1 MRRRVSPVLAL
12 TLSGLLSAA
21 SLGLGGC
28 GRPESVADRQFAEMR
43 EQVTKLEAETDK
55 LDRSMG
61 PLEAAGADEK
71 LPRTEPAGPGVPAPS
86 IATNARVVQLG
97 GPSEADPADPNDPG
111 ARPDIKLTGV
121 AGAAPS
127 RPRASKSNG
136 RVRIDES
143 DPSEPRPESVR
154 SSALDPD
161 AKKAYETALA
171 QVQAHQYDR
180 GLEGLN
186 AFLVRWPDHPYAENA
201 MYWRGEAYFA
211 QGEYLRAAEQF
222 DAVVARFGSG
232 SKAPDALLKVGMCH
246 DRLGAS
252 GRAREY
258 WDRLKREYPRSDAA
272 KRIPP
277 AARDAAP
284 GNRAGSG
291 DNSGAREDSV
301 PDRKGPK
308 ENR

>member
-1 MRRRVSPVLAL
+1 MRSRVSPVLGFAL
-12 TLSGLLSAA
+12 CAALSAA
-21 SLGLGGC
+21 SVILGGC

-61 PLEAAGADEK
+61 PLEAVGADDKLPISQTPGAGA
-71 LPRTEPAGPGVPAPS
+71 APS
-86 IATNARVVQLG
+86 PPTRIVQLG
-97 GPSEADPADPNDPG
+97 GPSESDPDDPNDPA

-121 AGAAPS
+121 AGASPS
-127 RPRASKSNG
+127 RPRSGKSNG
-136 RVRIDES
+136 RVRIEDTETT
-143 DPSEPRPESVR
+143 DARPEPVR

-161 AKKAYETALA
+161 AKKAYETALS
-171 QVQAHQYDR
+171 QVQARQYDK

-222 DAVVARFGSG
+222 DAVVARFNG
-232 SKAPDALLKVGMCH
+232 SKAADALLKLGMCH
-246 DRLGAS
+246 DRLGS
-252 GRAREY
+252 SQRAREY
-258 WDRLKREYPRSDAA
+258 WDKLKREFPRSDAA
-272 KRIPP
+272 KKIPP

-291 DNSGAREDSV
+291 DNSGAREDTV
-301 PDRKGPK
+301 DRKGPK
-308 ENR
+308 EK